1 MSICVENL
9 SPTVTVVELEEAF
22 SLYGVVRNI
31 QLPVDCYTGILYG
44 FAFVEMR
51 TELEEIRAIKALN
64 RTSFMRQTITVT
76 KSRHCR

>member
-9 SPTVTVVELEEAF
+9 SPTVTMTELEKTF
-22 SLYGVVRNI
+22 SLYGVVRSI
-31 QLPVDCYTGILYG
+31 QLPRDCYTDVLYG

-51 TELEEIRAIKALN
+51 TELEEARAIKALN
-64 RTSFMRQTITVT
+64 RTNFMKQIITVT